1 MWMFYWC
8 RAKSSICHH
17 YTLFL
22 HSQLAFHA
30 AHIAVFFLNRSLF
43 IYWKAEKCH
52 RWHSLAALIT
62 LNLSEL
68 LQMGK
73 KKKKVL
79 FACQGSRKTVFPF
92 GDENCIFLS
101 FSLKRTETWFWK
113 GFPGSANV
121 VPCYSGE
128 QSHGTLPIKMD
139 QVPFNTYWGF
149 SSSYSCCVGNNLIY
163 LRVKDFGYNIFFYL
177 ISTCLHGQLS
187 HSCGWDSLS
196 NPIHICWL
204 LIGLGQ
210 GTEMLWRTGIM
221 WNGNSALPDGAIF

>member
-8 RAKSSICHH
+8 TAKSSICHH

-43 IYWKAEKCH
+43 IYWKAGKCH

-73 KKKKVL
+73 KKKVL
-79 FACQGSRKTVFPF
+79 FACQGSRKTDFPF
-92 GDENCIFLS
+92 RNENCIFLS
-101 FSLKRTETWFWK
+101 FSLKGTETWVWR

-121 VPCYSGE
+121 VPCYSGQ
-128 QSHGTLPIKMD
+128 QSLGILPIKMD
-139 QVPFNTYWGF
+139 RVPFNTWRGF
-149 SSSYSCCVGNNLIY
+149 SPSYSHCEGNNLIY
-163 LRVKDFGYNIFFYL
+163 LRVKKNLVIIFF
-177 ISTCLHGQLS
+177 I
-187 HSCGWDSLS
+187 
-196 NPIHICWL
+196 
-204 LIGLGQ
+204 
-210 GTEMLWRTGIM
+210 
-221 WNGNSALPDGAIF
+221 